1 MDRWELIIIGG
12 GVAGLTA
19 GIYGSRSGL
28 ETLILEE
35 NIPGGQAALAPII
48 ENYPGFPYGISGM
61 ELVDR
66 MLRQAERMGVKI
78 HQFEG
83 AVRLDLHGD
92 EKIVETEKTAYRA
105 EAIIIASGSHH
116 RRLGVPGEEE
126 LQGRGVSYCA
136 VCDGPLFK
144 GKRVAVIG
152 GGNSA
157 AVSAIYLSNL
167 ASNVKLIHR
176 RDQLRAEKVLLDNLR
191 ERNVEIIWNTLVKEI
206 KGKSRVEKI
215 ILLNNE
221 TGEISELNVDGVFI
235 QVGEEPNSK
244 FAEEAGVRV
253 DEKGYIIVDAR
264 QRTNIEGVFAA
275 GDVTACPIKQIGT
288 AVGQA
293 IIAATEAFGYIKRPY
308 YYKG

>member
-28 ETLILEE
+28 KTLILEE
-35 NIPGGQAALAPII
+35 NIPGGQAAVAPII
-48 ENYPGFPYGISGM
+48 ENYPGFPDGISGM

-83 AVRLDLHGD
+83 VIRLDLHGD